1 MADRDGAPTEVTP
14 PPRPRKYW
22 TRREIA
28 EWLVNRLS
36 EEPRTLVGIDHGFS
50 FPLKYF
56 DKYHLPHDWPAFLD
70 DFQRHWPTNED
81 IYVDFVRDG
90 IHGDGN
96 ARRGNPRWRRI
107 TEKLAGAKSVFLFDV
122 PGSVAK
128 STYAGLPWLRHIR
141 SHVPHVHFWPFDGWD
156 IPEGRSV
163 LAEVYPSL
171 WSTGFARE
179 NRNDDQHDAYSVAEW
194 MRRADGDGT
203 LMEFFSPVLSPQER
217 EVAHIEGWILGI
229 K

>member
-1 MADRDGAPTEVTP
+1 MADRDGAPREVTP
-14 PPRPRKYW
+14 PPSSRKYW

-56 DKYHLPHDWPAFLD
+56 DKYHRPHDWPAFLD

-81 IYVDFVRDG
+81 ICVDFVRDG

-141 SHVPHVHFWPFDGWD
+141 SHVPHLHFWPFDGWD

-163 LAEVYPSL
+163 LAEV
-171 WSTGFARE
+171 
-179 NRNDDQHDAYSVAEW
+179 
-194 MRRADGDGT
+194 
-203 LMEFFSPVLSPQER
+203 
-217 EVAHIEGWILGI
+217 
-229 K
+229 